1 MISEIE
7 IEPYPELDREFAGI
21 EASRKEHRHAIAVGS
36 FCQRP
41 DSRGHQR
48 LSAPRHLADE
58 RGTRRRRSSRPPRAT
73 PPERAETC
81 PMPTENGRGL
91 DEQGCFA
98 PSWRDSRGENNRE
111 ALPGRPHDAAGNLP
125 LGNDE
130 LLSKKRV
137 LRNQLHTM
145 ATKSAAS
152 PETNRR
158 RSITSRVIHSPRGD
172 GICSR
177 KAIVTRPIGLR

>member
-48 LSAPRHLADE
+48 LS
-58 RGTRRRRSSRPPRAT
+58 
-73 PPERAETC
+73 
-81 PMPTENGRGL
+81 
-91 DEQGCFA
+91 
-98 PSWRDSRGENNRE
+98 
-111 ALPGRPHDAAGNLP
+111 
-125 LGNDE
+125 
-130 LLSKKRV
+130 V

>member
-73 PPERAETC
+73 PPGRAESC
-81 PMPTENGRGL
+81 AMPTENGRGL
-91 DEQGCFA
+91 DEQGCFT
-98 PSWRDSRGENNRE
+98 PSWRDCAARTIVKRCQGVHRT
-111 ALPGRPHDAAGNLP
+111 RPASFRL
-125 LGNDE
+125 
-130 LLSKKRV
+130 V
-137 LRNQLHTM
+137 TM
-145 ATKSAAS
+145 SCCRRSAFSATSSTRRRTRSAAS
-152 PETNRR
+152 PKTNRR
-158 RSITSRVIHSPRGD
+158 SRSWVECYTVRAD
-172 GICSR
+172 DICSQD
-177 KAIVTRPIGLR
+177 G